1 MNLGAHSAPYE
12 YDLCMTIKVLTPQD
26 VEAYRA
32 IRLEALR
39 NEPAAFGS
47 SAEDFEKESLE
58 SIAKRLQAVEFG
70 NFTLGAF
77 DGEQL
82 VGIATFFV
90 EPRAKTE
97 HKGHIFGMYV
107 TPKARGKGIA
117 KALLTALIER
127 VRTYPKI
134 KKLNLSVM
142 TTQQEAKRLYVSLGF
157 ETYGFEKQALKL
169 GDTYFDSEDMVLF
182 L

>member
-1 MNLGAHSAPYE
+1 
-12 YDLCMTIKVLTPQD
+12 MTIRVLAPRD
-26 VEAYRA
+26 VEIYRVL
-32 IRLEALR
+32 RLEALTL
-39 NEPAAFGS
+39 EPAAFAS
-47 SAEDFEKESLE
+47 SAEDFEQEGLE
-58 SIAKRLQAVEFG
+58 SIAKRLQAEEFG

-90 EPRAKTE
+90 EPRIKTE
-97 HKGHIFGMYV
+97 HKGHVFGMYV
-107 TPKARGKGIA
+107 TPAARGKGVA
-117 KALLTALIER
+117 KLLLQTLIER

-142 TTQQEAKRLYVSLGF
+142 RTQQAAKKLYTSLGF
-157 ETYGFEKQALKL
+157 EVYGVERIALKL
-169 GDTYFDSEDMVLF
+169 GEDYIDAEDMVLF

>member
-1 MNLGAHSAPYE
+1 M
-12 YDLCMTIKVLTPQD
+12 YDLWMTIKVLTPHD

-32 IRLEALR
+32 LRLESLKL
-39 NEPAAFGS
+39 EPTAFAS
-47 SAEDFEKESLE
+47 SAEDFEKESDE
-58 SIAKRLQAVEFG
+58 SIARRLEAVDFG

-77 DGEQL
+77 EGEKL

-97 HKGHIFGMYV
+97 HKGHVFGMYV
-107 TPKARGKGIA
+107 TPAARGKGVA
-117 KALLTALIER
+117 KALLSALIER
-127 VRTYPKI
+127 AKTYPKI

-142 TTQQEAKRLYVSLGF
+142 TTQEAAKRLYISLGF
-157 ETYGFEKQALKL
+157 EVYGLERKALKL

-182 L
+182 F

>member
-1 MNLGAHSAPYE
+1 
-12 YDLCMTIKVLTPQD
+12 MTLKILTPRN
-26 VEAYRA
+26 VEVYRA
-32 IRLEALR
+32 IRLEALTL
-39 NEPAAFGS
+39 EPAAFAS

-58 SIAKRLQAVEFG
+58 SVAKRLQAVEFG
-70 NFTLGAF
+70 TFTLGAF
-77 DGEQL
+77 EGNQL

-90 EPRAKTE
+90 EPRVKTE
-97 HKGHIFGMYV
+97 HKGHVFGMYV
-107 TPKARGKGIA
+107 TPAARGKGVA